1 MIEIERKFA
10 LKEGDKERL
19 INGAEFLKE
28 KIIFDSYYDKDDY
41 SLTSKDTWLRCRNG
55 KFELKM
61 PLHGKEGLNRE
72 ADQYEEIDSEEGI
85 RTKLNLAKEKSLEVD
100 LEENG
105 YKPFCSY
112 KTIRQEYKKGIFIID
127 IDEADFGDS
136 SHQLAEIELEAP
148 DEGAIKETIG
158 KILVFANEIG
168 LSNDKIRGK
177 VTEYLR
183 RYDIDHYRALV
194 RAGVCRDY

>member
-10 LKEGDKERL
+10 LKDGDRERL
-19 INGAEFLKE
+19 IDGAEFLKE
-28 KIIFDSYYDKDDY
+28 KIIFDSYYDTDDY
-41 SLTSKDTWLRCRNG
+41 SLTSKDIWLRSRNG
-55 KFELKM
+55 KFELKF

-72 ADQYEEIDSEEGI
+72 ADQYEEITTDDGI
-85 RTKLNLAKEKSLEVD
+85 RSRLNLAGEKSLEVD

-112 KTIRQEYKKGIFIID
+112 KTTRQEYKKGIFIID

-136 SHQLAEIELEAP
+136 SHQLAEIELEAS
-148 DEGAIKETIG
+148 DKSAIKETIA
-158 KILVFANEIG
+158 KILVFAKGLG

-183 RYDIDHYRALV
+183 RYRIDHYRALV
-194 RAGVCRDY
+194 KAGVCRDY